1 MHEPDLIVDA
11 QQRARGKDQ
20 LREIAEELKQ
30 QYQTIRRDRIEEEI
44 LKPLAGIE
52 SFAEYHQKQRSLYE
66 GLVVDLN
73 ERIENYD
80 VGLTIVLAGVDSQ
93 GHVGLIENPGVFQSW
108 DGVGYA
114 SSGMGDRHAS
124 IVFAWYRYTR
134 AIPVNEALYIAFEAK
149 KKSETAG
156 GVDKATDILI
166 VRQSGIEEVQPA
178 TIQEL
183 ETIYNEREEQ
193 GQRARFDKKITDL
206 KIESTAIKT
215 P

>member
-1 MHEPDLIVDA
+1 MFE
-11 QQRARGKDQ
+11 
-20 LREIAEELKQ
+20 
-30 QYQTIRRDRIEEEI
+30 
-44 LKPLAGIE
+44 
-52 SFAEYHQKQRSLYE
+52 
-66 GLVVDLN
+66 
-73 ERIENYD
+73 
-80 VGLTIVLAGVDSQ
+80 
-93 GHVGLIENPGVFQSW
+93 
-108 DGVGYA
+108 
-114 SSGMGDRHAS
+114 
-124 IVFAWYRYTR
+124 WYRYTR

-156 GVDKATDILI
+156 GVGKATDILI